1 MHGEGHLRKERLRFE
16 HVVNTFSRK
25 GDHQLMETLKVLQN
39 RADQTERRPPEFL
52 HQAGNQNGGGPF
64 SESLAK
70 QLRILQRQGVVV
82 DGGDQTLLEIHSVIS
97 ATT

>member
-1 MHGEGHLRKERLRFE
+1 MDGTVKQRGTSLE
-16 HVVNTFSRK
+16 
-25 GDHQLMETLKVLQN
+25 
-39 RADQTERRPPEFL
+39 
-52 HQAGNQNGGGPF
+52 PF